1 MPLISRRAVLA
12 GAGAAAASLSLSDIS
27 LAQGAGKV
35 LIIASGQDIPN
46 FDPHVTTGYSPA
58 WMMRNVY
65 DSLVRVEGN
74 PPQPVPGIAT
84 SWTTSP
90 DGMTFTF
97 KLNPAAKFH
106 DGSPVDAAAVKY
118 SFDRI
123 ARLKKGN
130 GWMVNSVLGPDSVK
144 VIDPTTVEFKLVKPF
159 VAFLQVLPWQWI
171 VNPKLAEANKGPDDA
186 QAWLGKNI
194 AGSGAFILKRSE
206 PGNLY
211 ELERASDSW
220 RKGGGNVTSAIWQI
234 VRETVKQRNMIQA
247 GQVHMAMDL
256 TSEDMDALKGK
267 PGVDLIIQPEF
278 RTFSIKMNTENG
290 PLKDVNLRRAVSYAF
305 DYNAML
311 DLAGYADLMTGPLPT
326 GIFGFDK
333 DLQVPRTDLAKAK
346 EFLAKSATPNGGF
359 KLTIMH
365 VTGLEQQRR
374 WCLVL
379 LDSLKKLNIDVD
391 IKPMVWPDMVASTKT
406 PQTAPDFFPVYQTA
420 NFGDPDNIAYAAY
433 DSANNGNWQ
442 NMVYKNPK
450 VDQLIDQGRAET
462 DQAKRAAIYKQ
473 FQEQVVAD
481 APDIFGVLEKR
492 KLAVRSDVQ
501 NFKFV
506 PIASNAP
513 ELFDLSLKS

>member
-1 MPLISRRAVLA
+1 MLLISRRAVLA

-27 LAQGAGKV
+27 LAQGARKV

-74 PPQPVPGIAT
+74 PPQPVPGLAQ

-123 ARLKKGN
+123 MRLKKGN

-159 VAFLQVLPWQWI
+159 VAFLQVLPWQWV
-171 VNPKLAEANKGPDDA
+171 VNPKEVEANKGSDDG

-194 AGSGAFILKRSE
+194 AGSGAFVLKRSE

-220 RKGGGNVTSAIWQI
+220 RKGGGNVTNVIWQI

-267 PGVDLIIQPEF
+267 PGVDLVIEPEF

-290 PLKDVNLRRAVSYAF
+290 PLKDINLRRAVSYAF

-311 DLAGYADLMTGPLPT
+311 ELAGYADLMTGPLPN

-333 DLQVPRTDLAKAK
+333 DLKVPRTDLAKAK

-359 KLTIMH
+359 KLTIEH

-379 LDSLKKLNIDVD
+379 LESLKKLNIDLD

-420 NFGDPDNIAYAAY
+420 NFGDPDNIAFAAY
-433 DSANNGNWQ
+433 DSVNNGNWQ

-450 VDQLIDQGRAET
+450 VDQLIEQGRAET

-473 FQEQVVAD
+473 LQEQIVAD

-492 KLAVRSDVQ
+492 KLAIRSDVQ

-506 PIASNAP
+506 PVASNAP